1 MLGGGDGE
9 PVDLVGG
16 DGAGL
21 NRGAPR
27 HRQHPDR
34 LDAAVCGLG
43 HHRSTAVEGGPRRGF
58 GVDGVGLAAASAH
71 LAVRAVH
78 VDDVDAGSREVPG
91 EARAVGAGSLHADA
105 LDAAVAAEPS
115 QQRRVAGGVRFER
128 DAAQDPPGAV
138 KSGGN
143 VGVLVCVDPAEDC
156 GVVLCHDGDASLWS
170 SHCWGRHRP
179 RRRTEHSRCGLQ
191 GSYRVTSVGPVGARP
206 ADRNGPTDPPQGT
219 TRGRLQLG
227 SDPLLPAGPNHYE

>member
-1 MLGGGDGE
+1 MASSRAAQGGLGRDGGGVAVCVGPQPGAGLDCSGCVQSPQAVFEVLGGGDGE

-21 NRGAPR
+21 DRGAPR

-34 LDAAVCGLG
+34 LDAAVRGLG
-43 HHRSTAVEGGPRRGF
+43 HDSRVAVEGGPRRGF
-58 GVDGVGLAAASAH
+58 SVDGVGFAAPSAH
-71 LAVRAVH
+71 LTVRAVH
-78 VDDVDAGSREVPG
+78 VDDVDAGGCEVPG

-105 LDAAVAAEPS
+105 LDAAVAAEPL
-115 QQRRVAGGVRFER
+115 QQRRVAGGVRVER
-128 DAAQDPPGAV
+128 GAAQDPPGAV
-138 KSGGN
+138 ESGGN
-143 VGVLVCVDPAEDC
+143 VGVLVGVDPAEDR

-191 GSYRVTSVGPVGARP
+191 GS
-206 ADRNGPTDPPQGT
+206 
-219 TRGRLQLG
+219 
-227 SDPLLPAGPNHYE
+227 